1 MFLTV
6 IFYWDSIFNFAP
18 LRHLI
23 FLLLTMPVIYDLI
36 KTLFGKNE
44 PNPNKGI
51 KIYALVLVSFYM
63 LDWLA
68 YMIETQLND
77 DPSDYFGYAM
87 GYFSLLLLAPIMF
100 SFAKDIFEHSKA
112 PRNIFFITCEE
123 IIKTNY
129 FLFRFYQFLN

>member
-1 MFLTV
+1 
-6 IFYWDSIFNFAP
+6 
-18 LRHLI
+18 
-23 FLLLTMPVIYDLI
+23 MPVIYDLV
-36 KTLFGKNE
+36 KDLFGKNE

-87 GYFSLLLLAPIMF
+87 GYFSLLLLAPIMY

-112 PRNIFFITCEE
+112 PRNIFFITMFF
-123 IIKTNY
+123 IGVLI
-129 FLFRFYQFLN
+129 FAV

>member
-1 MFLTV
+1 MLLTA
-6 IFYWDSIFNFAP
+6 IFYWENIFVYA
-18 LRHLI
+18 HLKNLVL
-23 FLLLTMPVIYDLI
+23 FLLTMPVIYDLI

-87 GYFSLLLLAPIMF
+87 GYFSLLLLAPIMY

-112 PRNIFFITCEE
+112 PRNVFFI
-123 IIKTNY
+123 IMFFIGVLI
-129 FLFRFYQFLN
+129 FAV